1 MSPGD
6 PPEDPFAAFSRA
18 FGGMFPSMDLPGT
31 GQPGVD
37 PARQIAM
44 AIASEGIS
52 EPNVDPVVRM
62 EYESLL
68 RVAELQVAACTG
80 LSVARTGTLSV
91 RPVTRTAWASASVD
105 AYRP

>member
-1 MSPGD
+1 MSPDD

-18 FGGMFPSMDLPGT
+18 FGGMFPSMGLPGT
-31 GQPGVD
+31 NQPGVD

-44 AIASEGIS
+44 AIASEGAS

-68 RVAELQVAACTG
+68 R
-80 LSVARTGTLSV
+80 LSLIHI
-91 RPVTRTAWASASVD
+91 
-105 AYRP
+105 

>member
-1 MSPGD
+1 MGL
-6 PPEDPFAAFSRA
+6 PE
-18 FGGMFPSMDLPGT
+18 T
-31 GQPGVD
+31 GQPGAD

-44 AIASEGIS
+44 AIASEGTS

-80 LSVARTGTLSV
+80 LSVARKGTLSV
-91 RPVTRTAWASASVD
+91 RPVPRTVWASTAVD
-105 AYRP
+105 AYRPLSLIHI